1 MVFLSACC
9 ALLAFLM
16 FCLFQG
22 QEPAGQVPRGGAS
35 QPPLQG
41 RGHGDSQAQNRAASS
56 VNRDPGAEDIPPAAA
71 GIFLFFS

>member
-1 MVFLSACC
+1 MVFSRC

-22 QEPAGQVPRGGAS
+22 QEPGQVQRGGAS

-41 RGHGDSQAQNRAASS
+41 RGHDDSQAQNRAASS
-56 VNRDPGAEDIPPAAA
+56 VIRDPGAEDIPPAAA
-71 GIFLFFS
+71 GIFLFSPNL